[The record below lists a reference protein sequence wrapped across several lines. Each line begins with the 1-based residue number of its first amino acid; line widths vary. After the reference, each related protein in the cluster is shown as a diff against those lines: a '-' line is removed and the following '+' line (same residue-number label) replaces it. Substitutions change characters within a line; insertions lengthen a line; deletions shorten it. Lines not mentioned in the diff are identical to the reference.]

1 MTRSP
6 EEPLAVPQ
14 PRPGPYE
21 PPAGYRSR
29 GRLPKARTPAGADA
43 WLVTG
48 WHDLRAVLA
57 DPRFSSDRAHPAFP
71 TLVPGQRGLTTRN
84 GRTTLI
90 AQDPPAHTASRRAV
104 LGEFTV
110 RRVRAMSPRIA
121 EIVEGCL
128 DDLLAGPRPADLVAA
143 LALPVPSL
151 VVCELLGVPYA
162 DHDFFQSR
170 TADLVRRGTSDAD
183 RARAG
188 AEVQEYLSGLVAAKR
203 RAPGDD
209 LLGRLIVKQREAGGE
224 DHDDLVLLGTLLLL
238 AGHETTASTI
248 ALGALALL
256 ERPEVARELRED
268 PALLPGAVEE
278 LLRLLSVVETA
289 TSRLAKADV
298 VVGGR
303 LVRAGEGVIGPVQTA
318 NHDPEVFPDP
328 HVLDVRRPQGKHLA
342 FGFGPHQCLGQHLA
356 REELRI
362 VFGALLRRIPTL
374 ALAVRPETLS
384 FKDNANVYGLHA
396 LPVTW

>member
-29 GRLPKARTPAGADA
+29 GRLPRARTPAGADA

-57 DPRFSSDRAHPAFP
+57 DPRFSSDRTHPAFP

-110 RRVRAMSPRIA
+110 RRVRAMRPRIT

-162 DHDFFQSR
+162 DHDFFQAR
-170 TADLVRRGTSDAD
+170 TAELVRRGTSDVD

-188 AEVQEYLSGLVAAKR
+188 AQVQEYLSGLVAAKR

-209 LLGRLIVKQREAGGE
+209 LLGRLIVRQREASGE

-303 LVRAGEGVIGPVQTA
+303 LVRAGEGVIGPVQTNKA
-318 NHDPEVFPDP
+318 RDVARYADELQTLDRIELAEALDRRLQVEGRA
-328 HVLDVRRPQGKHLA
+328 LDVLIQVK
-342 FGFGPHQCLGQHLA
+342 
-356 REELRI
+356 
-362 VFGALLRRIPTL
+362 T
-374 ALAVRPETLS
+374 
-384 FKDNANVYGLHA
+384 
-396 LPVTW
+396 